1 MKFCQKCG
9 KQLMDEAV
17 ICPGCGCAVGN
28 NQSVNTTKV
37 STAGET
43 SGIATGAL
51 VCSFLIPIVG
61 LLLGIVGACK
71 YKTPEFRNRSIAAIG
86 ISILVWVF
94 CGALLSIL
102 MYL

>member
-28 NQSVNTTKV
+28 NQSINTTQV
-37 STAGET
+37 NTAGET

-61 LLLGIVGACK
+61 LILGIVGACK
-71 YKTPEFRNRSIAAIG
+71 YKTPELKNRSIAAILV
-86 ISILVWVF
+86 SILVWIF
-94 CGALLSIL
+94 GGIILSSL
-102 MYL
+102 MFL